1 MRKCF
6 HILINKLFKKD
17 LELLFGEGSHVV
29 VNFVKYSTN
38 HQSFLIDCTL
48 HATDTNATSEVY
60 PDGLLLLIEESWKY
74 TGVETSISAT
84 LTLGDD

>member
-6 HILINKLFKKD
+6 HVLINKLFKKD
-17 LELLFGEGSHVV
+17 LELLFGKGSHVV

-84 LTLGDD
+84 LTLGCD